1 MYYPLDVLYHVR
13 RSERECTHFLVAH
26 QTGCGCCLIRRGICW
41 SHTVS
46 QDVRDLA
53 TDITQHGAQL
63 AELLAKEDQL
73 RDARQAAISRN
84 LQMTDVEKIVKQS
97 ISAAEENMNSKAKLM
112 QDLKT
117 DEQVR
122 RSERPGCVSMSV
134 SVRPC
139 VTEIK
144 KVRML
149 HISPADNV
157 NANSE
162 LMPE

>member
-1 MYYPLDVLYHVR
+1 M
-13 RSERECTHFLVAH
+13 
-26 QTGCGCCLIRRGICW
+26 
-41 SHTVS
+41 SHIVS

-122 RSERPGCVSMSV
+122 CMERGLVVCLCLCLFVLV
-134 SVRPC
+134 
-139 VTEIK
+139 
-144 KVRML
+144 
-149 HISPADNV
+149 
-157 NANSE
+157 
-162 LMPE
+162 